1 MPAIISDMTDLTDTP
16 AGLKMGAADDLAILL
31 NAVKAKDRGAFE
43 ALYDATVQRVFSL
56 AMRITQH
63 RELAE
68 EVVSDVYLQ
77 VWQTAKSYSPERG
90 KVIAWLS
97 ILCRSRALDTLRR
110 DNTAVRQAAV
120 GLDTIPEPGD
130 ACEPSDLLQSVEEG
144 TAIHAAVGQLTER
157 QRQLVALAY
166 FRGFTHSELATL
178 LDMPIGTVK
187 TNLRRAIIKL
197 KEMMSNGALDE

>member
-1 MPAIISDMTDLTDTP
+1 MTDLTDTP
-16 AGLKMGAADDLAILL
+16 AGLKMGEASDLASLIKE
-31 NAVKAKDRGAFE
+31 VKAKNRDAFE

-63 RELAE
+63 RGLAE

-77 VWQTAKSYSPERG
+77 VWQTAASYSPERG

-110 DNTAVRQAAV
+110 DNTAIRQMAV
-120 GLDTIPEPGD
+120 GLDTIPEPED
-130 ACEPSDLLQSVEEG
+130 VCDPSDLLQSIEEN

-157 QRQLVALAY
+157 QRQLVAQVY
-166 FRGFTHSELATL
+166 S
-178 LDMPIGTVK
+178 
-187 TNLRRAIIKL
+187 NL
-197 KEMMSNGALDE
+197 